1 MLHDWTPSSSR
12 GEISGGHL
20 NVLIC
25 WTFSISLIP
34 DHGKITFSISLIP
47 DHGKISLYPLDEF
60 NFLQW
65 ID

>member
-34 DHGKITFSISLIP
+34 DHGKI
-47 DHGKISLYPLDEF
+47 SLYPLDEF